1 MYLNLVFSRM
11 GDFSDDDDF
20 MSAVAASS
28 TTSEITPKPV
38 ATGHNWN
45 CIQVAATQAQ
55 NPVLDFIRKVRKS
68 LSFNVFTLK

>member
-1 MYLNLVFSRM
+1 M

-45 CIQVAATQAQ
+45 CIQVAAGQAQ
-55 NPVLDFIRKVRKS
+55 NPVLDFIRKVR
-68 LSFNVFTLK
+68 

>member
-1 MYLNLVFSRM
+1 M

-28 TTSEITPKPV
+28 TASEITPKPV

-45 CIQVAATQAQ
+45 CIQVAGTQAQ